1 MRQITLVLL
10 ITLASS
16 ALADEWLLETSDA
29 EILGQGKIIHIE
41 KMNEFRRF
49 EILVSHKGITWWCAV
64 DGFEPS
70 KPYSSCTPIIT
81 NHMQYNAEDL
91 WRLKE

>member
-41 KMNEFRRF
+41 KMNELRRF
-49 EILVSHKGITWWCAV
+49 EILVSHKGITWWETKEQPLA
-64 DGFEPS
+64 S
-70 KPYSSCTPIIT
+70 KQSISFAKSDKDRVSLSI
-81 NHMQYNAEDL
+81 L
-91 WRLKE
+91 